1 MCNWCKGNSTC
12 CKRSSAAAGGRTVGT
27 RKGSP
32 DPQAAAPRTHRGDA
46 MQPTDADP
54 MEFIAQVPN
63 ARRKADAERMVDI
76 MRAVTGEEPVM
87 WGHGIVG
94 FGSYHYVYASG
105 REGDPPAAAS
115 SPRKANLG
123 VYLIGGPQERSPE
136 HLTPLGP
143 HKAGN
148 ACRH

>member
-1 MCNWCKGNSTC
+1 
-12 CKRSSAAAGGRTVGT
+12 
-27 RKGSP
+27 
-32 DPQAAAPRTHRGDA
+32 

-105 REGDPPAAAS
+105 REGDAPAVGF
-115 SPRKANLG
+115 SPRKANLV
-123 VYLIGGPQERSPE
+123 VYLIGGHEERYPE
-136 HLTPLGP
+136 QLAALGP
-143 HKAGN
+143 HKAGK
-148 ACRH
+148 ACLYLNRLENVDEGILRYLIKDSYDQIRAMYPAA